1 MLNEDPYCVKK
12 IILKYVKI
20 KIIIVGKL
28 YKNRENEIQ
37 NRCIRKTQHNSI
49 KMSVIKCKM

>member
-49 KMSVIKCKM
+49 KMSVNKM